1 MLSLQSQHHSDRI
14 AEALQSK
21 TSLNILVA
29 GCTLTNGSTVSRQIR
44 PMRAQ
49 LSERLW
55 ILSPLVRE
63 TLGSL
68 AGLVRALDPLIIL
81 PDFTQEDIEMALKM
95 LQGHGKDNLI
105 INSVTKNILETLGMN
120 LNISAPISMKTPYVR
135 LKKVKVANLRDP
147 FSSDKTKH

>member
-1 MLSLQSQHHSDRI
+1 
-14 AEALQSK
+14 
-21 TSLNILVA
+21 
-29 GCTLTNGSTVSRQIR
+29 
-44 PMRAQ
+44 MRAQ

-63 TLGSL
+63 TIGSL

-81 PDFTQEDIEMALKM
+81 PDFAQEDIDMALKI

-105 INSVTKNILETLGMN
+105 INSVTKNIWETLGIN

-135 LKKVKVANLRDP
+135 LKKVKVANLRDS
-147 FSSDKTKH
+147 FSFDNQTLNLLPSHQ